1 MVVEKGEVGMPN
13 VCSRS
18 PSFILGLAFILAGFV
33 VSTPL
38 IAQISPARYTWKPT
52 GPVAGMTVQF
62 TDTSTVS
69 ATSWAWDFG
78 DPSSGANNTSTLQN
92 PTHIFAAAAYYN
104 VMLAVTYGTGSTA
117 SWTFNVKI
125 SAVRTTTCTPDTNTL
140 CLNSNRFQLTAQ
152 WQKTDGT
159 SGSGSAVPLT
169 AESGYFWFFDP
180 ANIELVTKALNGC
193 AVNNNYWVFGAGLT
207 NVQVYLKVLDTSNG
221 ASETYFS
228 PLNTAFVP
236 IQDTTAFATC
246 P

>member
-1 MVVEKGEVGMPN
+1 MRI
-13 VCSRS
+13 VCSRP

-33 VSTPL
+33 VSTPM
-38 IAQISPARYTWKPT
+38 IAQTSPAGYIWKPT

-62 TDTSTVS
+62 TDTSTGS
-69 ATSWAWDFG
+69 PTSWAWNFG

-92 PTHIFAAAAYYN
+92 PTHIFATSGYYN
-104 VMLAVTYGTGSTA
+104 VMLEVTYGPGNTA
-117 SWTFNVKI
+117 SYTTNPRI
-125 SAVRTTTCTPDTNTL
+125 SAIQTTTCTPGTNTL

-159 SGSGSAVPLT
+159 FGSGTAVPLT
-169 AESGYFWFFDP
+169 SDSGYFWFFDP
-180 ANIELVTKALNGC
+180 SNIELVTKALNAC

-207 NVQVYLKVLDTSNG
+207 NVQVILKVLDTSNG
-221 ASETYFS
+221 ASETYFN